1 MFLLIAHDMVVNI
14 EQAIWSVETCRSMC
28 YYYNKL
34 EFRMTHQ
41 YISELIHK
49 IKKNGENNELRS
61 TDYR

>member
-1 MFLLIAHDMVVNI
+1 MVVNI